1 MDDMPDQMRLKK
13 EIRISHKNGNE
24 ISDEKLWLDE
34 LKKGEKEAF
43 RKLYDDYH
51 QKVYST
57 AITMLGNA
65 EDAEDAVQEVFMKIY
80 RKVSSFDGRSKI
92 GTWLYRIAVNV
103 CIDHVRRNKIQRF
116 KTVSVE
122 EETLVNLHERGN
134 EVEKSITLGEVNK
147 ITRNAIT
154 RLSPKLRTVVVL
166 RDLQGLAHAE
176 IADILGCSK
185 GTVSSRLNRGRLK
198 LRSLLKFQGL
208 DKTYLSEI

>member
-1 MDDMPDQMRLKK
+1 
-13 EIRISHKNGNE
+13 
-24 ISDEKLWLDE
+24 
-34 LKKGEKEAF
+34 
-43 RKLYDDYH
+43 
-51 QKVYST
+51 
-57 AITMLGNA
+57 MLGNA

-80 RKVSSFDGRSKI
+80 SKVSSFDGRSKI

-103 CIDHVRRNKIQRF
+103 CIDHVRRIKVRRF
-116 KTVSVE
+116 NTLSVE
-122 EETLVNLHERGN
+122 EGSFNKLPEKGN
-134 EVEKSITLGEVNK
+134 EVERSVTSDEVNT

-166 RDLQGLAHAE
+166 RDLQGFPHAK

-198 LRSLLKFQGL
+198 LRALLKAQGL

>member
-1 MDDMPDQMRLKK
+1 MPDQMRLNK
-13 EIRISHKNGNE
+13 ETKISHRNGNE
-24 ISDEKLWLDE
+24 IKDEKLWLDE
-34 LKKGEKEAF
+34 LKNGEKEAF
-43 RKLYDDYH
+43 RELYDDYH

-80 RKVSSFDGRSKI
+80 RKVSGFDGRSKI

-103 CIDHVRRNKIQRF
+103 CIDHVRRNKVQRT
-116 KTVSVE
+116 KTLSAE
-122 EETLVNLHERGN
+122 EGSLNKLPEKGI
-134 EVEKSITLGEVNK
+134 EVERLVTLDEVNT

-166 RDLQGLAHAE
+166 RDLQGFAHAE

-185 GTVSSRLNRGRLK
+185 GTVSSRLNRGRSK
-198 LRSLLKFQGL
+198 LRALLQAQGL
-208 DKTYLSEI
+208 GKTYLSEI

>member
-1 MDDMPDQMRLKK
+1 MTTDEQLVVESLAGSTLAFAELVERYQERLL
-13 EIRISHKNGNE
+13 RYLLTRATNR
-24 ISDEKLWLDE
+24 
-34 LKKGEKEAF
+34 A
-43 RKLYDDYH
+43 
-51 QKVYST
+51 
-57 AITMLGNA
+57 
-65 EDAEDAVQEVFMKIY
+65 DAEDAVQEVFMKIY

-122 EETLVNLHERGN
+122 EESLVNLHERGN

-208 DKTYLSEI
+208 ELQ

>member
-1 MDDMPDQMRLKK
+1 MPDQMRLIK
-13 EIRISHKNGNE
+13 ETRISIKNDNE
-24 ISDEKLWLDE
+24 ISDEKIWLDE
-34 LKKGEKEAF
+34 LKIGEKKAF

-51 QKVYST
+51 QKVYNT

-65 EDAEDAVQEVFMKIY
+65 EDAEDVVQEIFMKIY

-103 CIDHVRRNKIQRF
+103 CIDHVRRNKVLRT
-116 KTVSVE
+116 KTLSVE
-122 EETLVNLHERGN
+122 EETLINLQEKGN
-134 EVEKSITLGEVNK
+134 EVEKSVTSGEVNK

-166 RDLQGLAHAE
+166 RDLQGFAHAE
-176 IADILGCSK
+176 IAVILGCSK
-185 GTVSSRLNRGRLK
+185 GTVSSRLSRGRLK
-198 LRSLLKFQGL
+198 LRALLKSQGL

>member
-1 MDDMPDQMRLKK
+1 MRLIK
-13 EIRISHKNGNE
+13 ETRISANNGNE

-34 LKKGEKEAF
+34 LKKGEKKAF

-65 EDAEDAVQEVFMKIY
+65 EDAEDVVQEVFMKIY
-80 RKVSSFDGRSKI
+80 RKVSNFDGRSKI
-92 GTWLYRIAVNV
+92 GTWIYRIAVNV
-103 CIDHVRRNKIQRF
+103 CIDHVRRNKVQRT
-116 KTVSVE
+116 KTLSVE
-122 EETLVNLHERGN
+122 EELLINLQEKGN
-134 EVEKSITLGEVNK
+134 EVEKSVTSAEVNK

-198 LRSLLKFQGL
+198 LRSLLKSQGL
-208 DKTYLSEI
+208 NKNYLSEI

>member
-1 MDDMPDQMRLKK
+1 MRLNK
-13 EIRISHKNGNE
+13 ETKISHKNGNE

-34 LKKGEKEAF
+34 LKNGEKEAF

-51 QKVYST
+51 QKVYGT

-92 GTWLYRIAVNV
+92 STWLYRIAVNI
-103 CIDHVRRNKIQRF
+103 CIDHVRRNKRRLN
-116 KTVSVE
+116 TLTVE
-122 EETLVNLHERGN
+122 EGSLNKLPENGN
-134 EVEKSITLGEVNK
+134 EVEKSVTSGEVNT

-154 RLSPKLRTVVVL
+154 QLSPKLRTVVVL
-166 RDLQGLAHAE
+166 RDLQGFAHAE

-198 LRSLLKFQGL
+198 LRALLKAQGL

>member
-1 MDDMPDQMRLKK
+1 MPDQMRLKK
-13 EIRISHKNGNE
+13 EIRISHKKGNE
-24 ISDEKLWLDE
+24 TSDEKLWLDE
-34 LKKGEKEAF
+34 LKNGEKEAF

-122 EETLVNLHERGN
+122 AETLVNLHERGN
-134 EVEKSITLGEVNK
+134 EVEKSITSGEVNK

-176 IADILGCSK
+176 IADILGRSK

-198 LRSLLKFQGL
+198 LRSLLNFQGL
-208 DKTYLSEI
+208 DKSYLSEI